1 MKLPFLFLLL
11 LLLSSSLV
19 RSEDD
24 TECLQAFRKSVED
37 PLGRLSNWNFNNASK
52 GSVCSFYGVS
62 CWNPLENKV
71 LSLKLTNSSLSGS
84 FPEGLNL
91 CSSLQELDLSQN
103 KFTGNIPSDI
113 CKDLPYITTMDLSQ
127 NEFSGNVPE
136 GFQDC
141 VYLNSLKLQE
151 NQLSGQLPWQIGI
164 LPRLTVLDLS
174 GN

>member
-1 MKLPFLFLLL
+1 MKLLFPLLLLL

-24 TECLQAFRKSVED
+24 TECLQAFHNSVED
-37 PLGRLSNWNFNNASK
+37 PSWFLSDWNFNNISN
-52 GSVCSFYGVS
+52 GSVCTFSGVQ
-62 CWNPLENKV
+62 CWNEQENKV
-71 LSLKLTNSSLSGS
+71 LRLKLSQFSLSGS
-84 FPEGLNL
+84 FPEGLHL
-91 CSSLQELDLSQN
+91 CSSLQEIDLSQN
-103 KFTGNIPSDI
+103 KFNGNIPSDI
-113 CKDLPYITTMDLSQ
+113 CKDLPYITAMDLSQ

-151 NQLSGQLPWQIGI
+151 NQLSGELPWQIGI
-164 LPRLTVLDLS
+164 VLDLS

>member
-1 MKLPFLFLLL
+1 MKLIFLLL
-11 LLLSSSLV
+11 LPLLSSPLV
-19 RSEDD
+19 HSEDD
-24 TECLQAFRKSVED
+24 TACLQAFHNSVED
-37 PLGRLSNWNFNNASK
+37 PLGLLSNWNFNNASK
-52 GSVCSFYGVS
+52 GSVCSFSGVN
-62 CWNPLENKV
+62 CWNALENKV
-71 LSLKLTNSSLSGS
+71 FSLKLTHSSLSGS
-84 FPEGLNL
+84 FPEGLDL

-103 KFTGNIPSDI
+103 KFNGNIPSDI
-113 CKDLPYITTMDLSQ
+113 CKDLPYSTAIDLSQ